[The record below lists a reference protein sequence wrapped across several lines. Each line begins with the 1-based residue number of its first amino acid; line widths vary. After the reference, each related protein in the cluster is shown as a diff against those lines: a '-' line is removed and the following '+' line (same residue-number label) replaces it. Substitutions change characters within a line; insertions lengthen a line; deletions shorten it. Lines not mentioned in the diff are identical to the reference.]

1 MNILSD
7 VLKICVTS
15 LVSIAL
21 LLLFCKLGG
30 QKQISQMSMF
40 DYINSITIGSI
51 AAELATDL
59 EVWWQPLT
67 ATVIYGIAALIISFA
82 GCKSLRLRQFFAGK
96 PMLLYQDGKLF
107 RKNLLRAR
115 LDLNEF
121 LERCRMAGY
130 FDLEQLE
137 AAVLETSGQIS
148 FLPRSDHRPATPR
161 DLSIIPAPESLAVN
175 LILDGKV
182 LEGNLARCGKDL
194 NWLKAQLRNQGI
206 HRIEDVFLACCNREG
221 ALSVFRM
228 EDSPRSQFQ

>member
-1 MNILSD
+1 MNVLTD

-21 LLLFCKLGG
+21 LLLFCRLGG

-40 DYINSITIGSI
+40 DYINSITVGSI

-59 EVWWQPLT
+59 EAWWQPLT
-67 ATVIYGIAALIISFA
+67 ATIIYGVAAIVISLA
-82 GCKSLRLRQFFAGK
+82 GCKSLRMRRFFEGE

-107 RKNLLRAR
+107 RKNLLHAR
-115 LDLNEF
+115 LNLNEF

-148 FLPRSDHRPATPR
+148 FLPRADHRPATPH
-161 DLSIIPAPESLAVN
+161 DLSLTPQPESLSVN

-182 LEGNLARCGKDL
+182 LDGNLHRCGKDRK
-194 NWLKAQLRNQGI
+194 WLEQQLHRQNAGQI
-206 HRIEDVFLACCNREG
+206 HDVFLACLNHEG
-221 ALSVFRM
+221 KLSIFQM
-228 EDSPRSQFQ
+228 EDTPGSNFS